1 MSEGGEIIIVR
12 RVADEEHEHHGGVWK
27 IALADF
33 MTTLMALFLVL
44 WLIKASNEE
53 TKTSIANYFNP
64 ISLSEALPAKKGV
77 NDPKPASV
85 DPSSGNLA
93 TDPVRSQAPT
103 TSEAEARDKNR
114 TLPPGSVARER
125 ELFQDPYSV
134 LATLATEVDPDRP
147 QSATIGDIG
156 ETGRRGGDAPRDP
169 FDPLYWQ
176 VTNLAPAKT
185 DRPAPSGIT
194 PPPEQTQPDARA
206 AGVTGPKDTDAKDT
220 AAKDTAAKATATKTT
235 DAKAAAKAGESQS
248 GDGKEAKAAAAATGT
263 GQGPDSA
270 AGQAALK
277 AEIAKIF
284 PPSAVG
290 PHVEVQGTPD
300 GLLINVTDDLNF
312 SMFAVGSAE
321 PRPEMVRAMER
332 LAKALASRPG
342 RIIVR
347 GHTDSRP
354 FRSEVYDN
362 WRLSTARAHMA
373 SYMLTRAGIGEGR
386 IWRVEGAADRMPR
399 NAADPK
405 APENRRIEILLQGAP
420 G

>member
-1 MSEGGEIIIVR
+1 MPDGHSEIIIVR
-12 RVADEEHEHHGGVWK
+12 RVANDDHEHHGGVWK

-64 ISLSEALPAKKGV
+64 ISLSEALPSRKGV
-77 NDPKPASV
+77 TDPKAASV
-85 DPSSGNLA
+85 DPSSGNPA
-93 TDPVRSQAPT
+93 ADPVRGGQAPS
-103 TSEAEARDKNR
+103 TSEAEAQGKSGS
-114 TLPPGSVARER
+114 LPPGSVARER

-134 LATLATEVDPDRP
+134 LATLAAETDPERP
-147 QSATIGDIG
+147 QSATIGELG
-156 ETGRRGGDAPRDP
+156 QPGRRGGDAPRDP

-176 VTNLAPAKT
+176 VTTLSPAKA
-185 DRPAPSGIT
+185 DRPAATGIT
-194 PPPEQTQPDARA
+194 PPPDQTQPDARA
-206 AGVTGPKDTDAKDT
+206 AGVTGAQD
-220 AAKDTAAKATATKTT
+220 T
-235 DAKAAAKAGESQS
+235 DAKAAGTRGGDAKAGE
-248 GDGKEAKAAAAATGT
+248 GKAGEGKAEAKAAAASASGT
-263 GQGPDSA
+263 GPGPDSA
-270 AGQAALK
+270 AAQAALK

-284 PPSAVG
+284 PPNAAG
-290 PHVEVQGTPD
+290 PHVDVQGTPD

-332 LAKALASRPG
+332 LAKALAARPG

-354 FRSEVYDN
+354 FRSDVYDN

-386 IWRVEGAADRMPR
+386 IWRVEGASDRMPR